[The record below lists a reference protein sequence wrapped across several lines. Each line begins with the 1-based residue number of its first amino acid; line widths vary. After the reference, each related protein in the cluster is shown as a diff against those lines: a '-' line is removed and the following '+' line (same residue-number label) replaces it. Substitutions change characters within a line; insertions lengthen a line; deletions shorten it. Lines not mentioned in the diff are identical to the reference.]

1 MKHYNK
7 FLVSEND
14 RFVPANFP
22 GVDDEITRIRE
33 TTGGLPGSFKTDMII
48 SFLKNRSLQ
57 NDWIQANPSM
67 TELITSGSLF
77 TGGIESLFDSSR
89 SNTGFQKELE
99 AYLWQ
104 KLVSD

>member
-22 GVDDEITRIRE
+22 VVDEEILRIRE
-33 TTGGLPGSFKTDMII
+33 NAGGLKGNFKTDMII

-57 NDWIQANPSM
+57 NDWIKANPSM

-77 TGGIESLFDSSR
+77 TGGIESLFDSCR
-89 SNTGFQKELE
+89 SNAGFQKELE

-104 KLVSD
+104 KLVLD